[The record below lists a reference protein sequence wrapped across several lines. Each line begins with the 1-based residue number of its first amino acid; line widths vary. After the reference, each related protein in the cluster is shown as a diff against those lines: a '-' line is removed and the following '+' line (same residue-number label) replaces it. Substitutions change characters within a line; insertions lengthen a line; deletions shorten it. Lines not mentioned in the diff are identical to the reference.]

1 MDIIDRHIIYNIKE
15 VVIRQQPSQ
24 KLTTHLLEEIET
36 HYIMVIL
43 LYILFYIYTLFP
55 KKWGSDEPHDSV

>member
-43 LYILFYIYTLFP
+43 LYILFYVYTLFP
-55 KKWGSDEPHDSV
+55 KK